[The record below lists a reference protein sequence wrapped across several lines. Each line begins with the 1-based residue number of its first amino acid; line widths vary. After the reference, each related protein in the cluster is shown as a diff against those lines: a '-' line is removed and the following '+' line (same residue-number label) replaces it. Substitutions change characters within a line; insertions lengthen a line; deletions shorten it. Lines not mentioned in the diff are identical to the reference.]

1 MASLDGGE
9 HALAYPS
16 GSAAIYALLHLL
28 KPGDHFISCLE
39 QYGGTRM
46 LFLDY
51 AEAQA
56 MTVDF
61 IDTTDVQKV
70 EAAIRPNTKV
80 RTNSKLYLNFENYI
94 IFYIAFSPKISDDFH

>member
-1 MASLDGGE
+1 MLERCLAALDNGE
-9 HALAYPS
+9 HALVYPS
-16 GSAAIYALLHLL
+16 GSAAIYAVLHLL

-46 LFLDY
+46 LFEDY

-61 IDTTDVQKV
+61 VDTTEIQNV
-70 EAAIRPNTKV
+70 EAAIKSNTKV
-80 RTNSKLYLNFENYI
+80 KNQIKSY
-94 IFYIAFSPKISDDFH
+94 S